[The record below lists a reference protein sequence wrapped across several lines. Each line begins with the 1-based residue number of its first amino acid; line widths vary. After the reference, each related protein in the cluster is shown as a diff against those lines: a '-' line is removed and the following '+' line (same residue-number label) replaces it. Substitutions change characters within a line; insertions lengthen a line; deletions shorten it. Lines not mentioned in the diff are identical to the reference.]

1 MDKFSS
7 IRNKA
12 FINELYKIAVKTG
25 YTKDI
30 FDFVKKAAYVDEIKI
45 ISDCGSGK
53 TIGFIKSAEDYSVT
67 PGYWEGKKGFH
78 KAIAEDPKKY
88 IIDKAKVLGLTVGAS
103 VIGQNI
109 GQLSKE
115 LQFAKEHRFVG
126 KNFKLKK
133 QIRKAAL
140 IPSIVAGLV
149 TNEIAKYKIEN
160 DYLKQYGIKKNLM
173 DPRYHFTPE
182 AYQKYYQ

>member
-1 MDKFSS
+1 MDKLAS

-12 FINELYKIAVKTG
+12 FVNELYKIAVKSNHI
-25 YTKDI
+25 KDI
-30 FDFVKKAAYVDEIKI
+30 YNFVKKAAYIDEFKI
-45 ISDCGSGK
+45 LNNCGSGK
-53 TIGFIKSAEDYSVT
+53 TCSFIKSAEEYNIT

-173 DPRYHFTPE
+173 DPRYHFIPE
-182 AYQKYYQ
+182 AYQKYYK